1 MTTALWIIAI
11 VETIRMIEQ
20 SLQLRL
26 IARDTGARDNA
37 YAEFV
42 KSLKKDDKE
51 FVRDLLEEFDRQTER
66 SNE

>member
-1 MTTALWIIAI
+1 MATALWIIAI

-20 SLQLRL
+20 TMQLRL

-51 FVRDLLEEFDRQTER
+51 FVRDLLEEFDRQAER
-66 SNE
+66 NSE

>member
-1 MTTALWIIAI
+1 MKVALWIIAI

-20 SLQLRL
+20 TMQLRL
-26 IARDTGARDNA
+26 IAKDTGARDNA

-66 SNE
+66 EGE

>member
-1 MTTALWIIAI
+1 MATALWIIAI

-20 SLQLRL
+20 TMQLRL

-66 SNE
+66 SSE

>member
-1 MTTALWIIAI
+1 
-11 VETIRMIEQ
+11 MIEQ
-20 SLQLRL
+20 TMQLRL

-66 SNE
+66 SSE

>member
-1 MTTALWIIAI
+1 MKTALWIIAI

-20 SLQLRL
+20 TMQLRL

-51 FVRDLLEEFDRQTER
+51 FVKDMLEEFDRQTER
-66 SNE
+66 SK

>member
-1 MTTALWIIAI
+1 MTIALWIIAI

-20 SLQLRL
+20 TMQLRL

-42 KSLKKDDKE
+42 KSLKDTDEE
-51 FVRDLLEEFDRQTER
+51 FVENLLREFERER
-66 SNE
+66 SRQ